1 MIMTPTLV
9 FFAGRQDMFAKFGFT
24 LLVLLFGALAFT
36 GGMMAPDNW
45 RAPVTAFGSKLLSIK
60 PAATAAGSTVKAPAT
75 SQAAVAATA
84 AAPVKM
90 DSLLVTT
97 DVGAAAPAA
106 GQPAY
111 ALQLG
116 QFVTDDEAAEAE
128 QQAQGIGLPLVRLQV
143 VDADKA
149 PWTVLAAGRFT
160 TPAQAQ
166 DAAVRVQVMLKLPSI
181 PVIHLPAP
189 AKSAT

>member
-9 FFAGRQDMFAKFGFT
+9 FFAGRQIMFAKFGFT

-45 RAPVTAFGSKLLSIK
+45 RAPVTAFGNRLLSIK
-60 PAATAAGSTVKAPAT
+60 PAVAPPGPAAKTPSPSHA
-75 SQAAVAATA
+75 SVAATA
-84 AAPVKM
+84 AAPLKI

-97 DVGAAAPAA
+97 EVGAAAPAA

-116 QFVTDDEAAEAE
+116 QFVTDDEATEAE
-128 QQAQGIGLPLVRLQV
+128 QHAQAIGLPLTHLQV
-143 VDADKA
+143 IDADKA
-149 PWTVLAAGRFT
+149 PWTVLAAGRFAT
-160 TPAQAQ
+160 QAEAQ
-166 DAAVRVQVMLKLPSI
+166 DAAVRVQAMLKLPST
-181 PVIHLPAP
+181 PVIRLPPP

>member
-1 MIMTPTLV
+1 MIMTPTPV
-9 FFAGRQDMFAKFGFT
+9 FYAGRQHMFAKFGFT

-45 RAPVTAFGSKLLSIK
+45 RAPVTAFGSRLLSIK
-60 PAATAAGSTVKAPAT
+60 PTATPPGRTDKAAPT
-75 SQAAVAATA
+75 SQAAMAATA
-84 AAPVKM
+84 AAPVKI
-90 DSLLVTT
+90 DSLLVATE
-97 DVGAAAPAA
+97 VVAAAPAA

-116 QFVTDDEAAEAE
+116 QFVTDDEAVEAE
-128 QQAQGIGLPLVRLQV
+128 QHAQNIGLPLVRLQV
-143 VDADKA
+143 TDADKA
-149 PWTVLAAGRFT
+149 PWTVLAAGRFA

-166 DAAVRVQVMLKLPSI
+166 DAAVRVQAMLKLPST
-181 PVIHLPAP
+181 PVIRLPAP

>member
-1 MIMTPTLV
+1 MIMAPILV
-9 FFAGRQDMFAKFGFT
+9 FFAGRQIMFAKFGFT

-45 RAPVTAFGSKLLSIK
+45 RAPVTAFGNRLLSIK
-60 PAATAAGSTVKAPAT
+60 PAATLPSPTAKAPPT
-75 SQAAVAATA
+75 SHAAVAATA
-84 AAPVKM
+84 AAPLNI

-97 DVGAAAPAA
+97 EVGAAAPAA

-116 QFVTDDEAAEAE
+116 QFVTDDEATQAE
-128 QQAQGIGLPLVRLQV
+128 QQAQAIGLPLTHLQV
-143 VDADKA
+143 IDADKA
-149 PWTVLAAGRFT
+149 PWTVLAAGRFAT
-160 TPAQAQ
+160 QAEAQN
-166 DAAVRVQVMLKLPSI
+166 AAVRVQAMLKLASI
-181 PVIHLPAP
+181 PVIRLPAP

>member
-1 MIMTPTLV
+1 MITTPTLV
-9 FFAGRQDMFAKFGFT
+9 FFAERQIMFAKFGFT

-45 RAPVTAFGSKLLSIK
+45 RAPVTAFGNRLLSNK
-60 PAATAAGSTVKAPAT
+60 PAITPPGAAKAPAT
-75 SQAAVAATA
+75 SHASIAATA
-84 AAPVKM
+84 AAPLKI

-97 DVGAAAPAA
+97 EVGAATPAA

-116 QFVTDDEAAEAE
+116 QFVTDDEATEAE
-128 QQAQGIGLPLVRLQV
+128 QHAQGIGLPLTHLQV

-149 PWTVLAAGRFT
+149 PWTVLAAGRFAT
-160 TPAQAQ
+160 QAEAH
-166 DAAVRVQVMLKLPSI
+166 DAAVRAQAMLKLPSI
-181 PVIHLPAP
+181 PVIRLPAP

>member
-1 MIMTPTLV
+1 
-9 FFAGRQDMFAKFGFT
+9 MFAKFGFT

-45 RAPVTAFGSKLLSIK
+45 RAPVTAFGNKLLSIK
-60 PAATAAGSTVKAPAT
+60 PAIAPPGPGAKARPA
-75 SQAAVAATA
+75 SHVAIAATA
-84 AAPVKM
+84 AVPFKI

-97 DVGAAAPAA
+97 EVGAAAPAA

-116 QFVTDDEAAEAE
+116 QFVTDDEATEAE
-128 QQAQGIGLPLVRLQV
+128 QHAQAIGLPLTHLQV
-143 VDADKA
+143 IDADRA
-149 PWTVLAAGRFT
+149 PWTVLAAGRFAT
-160 TPAQAQ
+160 QAEAQ
-166 DAAVRVQVMLKLPSI
+166 DAAVRVQAMLKLPST
-181 PVIHLPAP
+181 PVIRLPPP